1 MSSYYCSS
9 LGNDVSVTMSLFDS
23 QAVSFHNKLE
33 VFQVDPRVVVVTS
46 IHKIVRGIFL
56 TAITREC
63 LRFTVKHMFC
73 QIFVLYRWT
82 ARTNSSWNTHKILFL
97 WDIYF

>member
-33 VFQVDPRVVVVTS
+33 VFQVDPRVVVVNS
-46 IHKIVRGIFL
+46 IHKIVGGIFL
-56 TAITREC
+56 NYCDNSR
-63 LRFTVKHMFC
+63 MFALYSETY
-73 QIFVLYRWT
+73 VLS
-82 ARTNSSWNTHKILFL
+82 NFCFI
-97 WDIYF
+97 